1 MNETESE
8 TESEPEPDEK
18 VEAWLAKTAMNET
31 KSETEPEPDEKV
43 EAWLA
48 KTAKVYAKAN
58 QALAGNARY
67 IRVDHKPLTV
77 ITQSVPMLDEN
88 SALRPNMPQRDDDE
102 GGKPKRLS
110 FSPASS
116 VWGQMGR
123 AWTSGDRNARTTA
136 SVLIA

>member
-8 TESEPEPDEK
+8 TES
-18 VEAWLAKTAMNET
+18 
-31 KSETEPEPDEKV
+31 EPEPDEKV

-102 GGKPKRLS
+102 GGKPQRLS
-110 FSPASS
+110 FSPAASS
-116 VWGQMGR
+116 SY
-123 AWTSGDRNARTTA
+123 WTVYKKFASQSQRN
-136 SVLIA
+136 I